1 MGVVGRLDQY
11 ASMLAYEFD
20 ETTANTPSITG
31 FGTYYASEFN
41 ENIVDIVGDGLVLN
55 LDAGNRSS
63 YSGSGTTWTDL
74 SGNGSNATLV
84 NSPTYS
90 SLNSGSLV
98 FNGVNDYATLSAS
111 SNYSFGTGNFTI
123 ECWFNISGNSSPDG
137 GGNRICTLFNCGSI
151 TSVTVIYAQFY
162 INGDPTTTGTG
173 IGLYRNQPSAVTQ
186 SQTISISQNVW
197 HHVVVSKIGTNLNFY
212 LDNSQVGSTITD
224 SNSWGSNN
232 ASHIATLNNTGEFQ
246 NNFQGNISG
255 VRIYKGKGLTAAE
268 VSQNYNALAG
278 RYGLSTPIPLTANVF
293 PPYDPVYDEFGGTL
307 FGAGQ
312 GRYMRQN
319 TDKSVIVYNEIDEI
333 TDFRDIVRN
342 GMVLDLDAGMN
353 SSFNNIGTTWY
364 DLTNSSSSAVS
375 VGQSAYTTAGTF
387 TFTVP
392 AGVTSISA
400 VVIGGGGGGAGAD
413 NAQIRN
419 ETNGGGG
426 GGGLAYGTISVTPG
440 ETLNI
445 TVGTGGNGGAADGN
459 GGAGGTSTIVRSAT
473 TLLSGGGGTG
483 GTYRN
488 NGNSTGGASGGTA
501 RIGGGSG
508 GAGGAQ
514 SNNSGATG
522 GGGAGGYSGNGGAGG
537 AFNSAGS
544 ASTGAGGGGGGGYN
558 TTSNTLRAG
567 GGGGTGILGSGAD
580 GTAGTGGSGGGGG
593 GGSSGTSGG
602 GNTTGLGGQY
612 GGGGGGKA
620 DSTAGTLTIG
630 GAGTNGAVRIIWG
643 TGRSYPS
650 TTVTDQTTVVGF
662 ATTSNNAQLINAPTY
677 SSANGGYLV
686 FNGTNQYVTSSFTT
700 TSGQAVT
707 YSGWL
712 YSTETTATYRNFVD
726 SLSATPMIWWNTSG
740 QIEFDAALYTTT
752 AVYRNQWVYVALSK
766 PSGNSSPSYY
776 VNGVLVGSG
785 SAYTTPAVTPTWF
798 NRAAAQT
805 WKGNAS
811 NVQAYNRELSAA
823 EILQNYNAL
832 KHRFGL

>member
-11 ASMLAYEFD
+11 ASMLAGEFD
-20 ETTANTPSITG
+20 ETTANGPSITG

-41 ENIVDIVGDGLVLN
+41 ENIVDIVRDGLVLN
-55 LDAGNRSS
+55 LDAGNTAS
-63 YSGSGTTWTDL
+63 YSGSGTTWNDI
-74 SGNGSNATLV
+74 SGNGRNFTWINTPSFTSIGSSSYFSTSGNRSIGPASNSFGINNTSGYTIFVVCKQNSLVESSAFKFYGSVSFTRGITAHLTWNDNTVYFDQGGCCSSSQRTEIASGGANTWNIWVFRRLSNSSERSIIKNGTTLAT
-84 NSPTYS
+84 NTAAAANID
-90 SLNSGSLV
+90 LNSTGVDLGSSDEY
-98 FNGVNDYATLSAS
+98 G
-111 SNYSFGTGNFTI
+111 
-123 ECWFNISGNSSPDG
+123 GNSSAWNAQLNSFIVYNRGLSDG
-137 GGNRICTLFNCGSI
+137 EI
-151 TSVTVIYAQFY
+151 T
-162 INGDPTTTGTG
+162 
-173 IGLYRNQPSAVTQ
+173 
-186 SQTISISQNVW
+186 
-197 HHVVVSKIGTNLNFY
+197 
-212 LDNSQVGSTITD
+212 
-224 SNSWGSNN
+224 
-232 ASHIATLNNTGEFQ
+232 
-246 NNFQGNISG
+246 
-255 VRIYKGKGLTAAE
+255 
-268 VSQNYNALAG
+268 QNYNVLAG
-278 RYGLSTPIPLTANVF
+278 RFGLSPTIPFLSANVF
-293 PPYDPVYDEFGGTL
+293 APYDPVYDEVGGTL

-353 SSFNNIGTTWY
+353 SSFNNIGTTWR

-375 VGQSAYTTAGTF
+375 VGQSAYTTAGTY

-392 AGVTSISA
+392 SDVTSISA

-413 NAQIRN
+413 DGQIRN
-419 ETNGGGG
+419 ETNNGGG
-426 GGGLAYGTISVTPG
+426 GGGLAYGTIAVTPG

-445 TVGTGGNGGAADGN
+445 TVGTGGAGGVADAAA

-473 TLLSGGGGTG
+473 TLLSGGGGAG
-483 GTYRN
+483 GRYRSE
-488 NGNSTGGASGGTA
+488 GLTDAGGASGGTA

-508 GAGGAQ
+508 GNSGTG
-514 SNNSGATG
+514 SGNSGATG
-522 GGGAGGYSGNGGAGG
+522 GGGAGGYSGAGGAGG
-537 AFNSAGS
+537 AFNASGS
-544 ASTGAGGGGGGGYN
+544 ASTGAGGGGGGGYSG
-558 TTSNTLRAG
+558 TSNSFRAG
-567 GGGGTGILGSGAD
+567 GGGGTGILGSGSN
-580 GTAGTGGSGGGGG
+580 GTGGTSLIGGAGGAGSG
-593 GGSSGTSGG
+593 GTSGSIG
-602 GNTTGLGGQY
+602 GAGGDGSGGQY
-612 GGGGGGKA
+612 GGGGGGKS

-662 ATTSNNAQLINAPTY
+662 ATTSNNALLINAPTY
-677 SSANGGYLV
+677 SSANGGYFV
-686 FNGTNQYVTSSFTT
+686 FNGTNQYVTSSFTI

-707 YSGWL
+707 YAGWL

-726 SLSATPMIWWNTSG
+726 SLTANPMIWWNTSG
-740 QIEFDAALYTTT
+740 QIEFDAALYTTP

-766 PSGNSSPSYY
+766 PSGSSSPSYY

-785 SAYTTPAVTPTWF
+785 SAYTTPTLTPTWF
-798 NRAAAQT
+798 NRAGAQT

-811 NVQAYNRELSAA
+811 NVQAYNRALTAT